1 VKIEHSNYQKYVTNM
16 LRICD
21 LTKKPEHI
29 VSDYAQKYNFPLDIF
44 QEHAISAIDQ
54 GHNVLVCAKT
64 GSGKTL
70 VGEYQ
75 IAHSLKQGKRVF
87 YTTPI
92 KSLSNQKFHDLR
104 QMWPEPGAVGI
115 MTGDIKFCPDAK
127 IIIMTT
133 EILRNL
139 LYKRGSSTEHLG
151 ITANLSIQGLGAVIF
166 DECHYINDRDRG
178 KVWEETMIL
187 LPRDVQLILLSAT
200 LDKPEFFAEWLG
212 ELKQNPCHVIQTQFR
227 VVPLTHYVM
236 AGSQLLTMMDAK
248 EEFYDKTY
256 NDWLKGR
263 LQAVK
268 DHEEYQHKVANARRS
283 GVEGAISGKTKV
295 MSFNHQLNECIN
307 MLHDR
312 ELLPALCFN
321 LSRKG
326 CEQLAK
332 RSERELLDSSD
343 SALSHRIFD
352 FHLRHHKE
360 SLENLPQYHTLRT
373 LVAKG
378 IAFHHSGVLPLLKE
392 IVEILFTKGLIK
404 LLYCTET
411 FAVGINMPTKTV
423 IFTGLSKFDDS
434 TGGMRLLRT
443 DEYTQMAGR
452 AGRRGKD
459 PLGTVIY
466 LPEREPPTVAE
477 MRVILKGGRPQITS
491 RMDFHYDFLLK
502 TFQSKES
509 RWRKVQDLSYWH
521 RQNKSML
528 ESEKNGLIKL
538 RTILDAVPLESTN
551 RSELEEGELLE
562 GQIKNLT
569 NAKRKA
575 AQRAYDRW
583 KETHDSPMWSNAK
596 KNLETIRSL
605 ERDCQTC
612 ESNIKSLSSNTGNA
626 ETWIKILQD
635 TGLLE
640 GDVLTTFGTVASEF
654 NEGHP
659 LLCAEFVRKG
669 LYKTLSAEELLT
681 VMASLINDKSD
692 DAPSIDAL
700 EVPQAVK
707 DAMMNL
713 DSCAKVFTRAEH
725 ALGHYS
731 PESYWVLSTKWV
743 EPIWRWLHGENASII
758 CSEHDL
764 FEGNLVRC
772 ILQIANI
779 AEEWNAVGAF
789 MQDLELLDKLR
800 DIQGK
805 LVRDFIKSDSLY
817 LHL

>member
-1 VKIEHSNYQKYVTNM
+1 M

-21 LTKKPEHI
+21 LTKKPEHT
-29 VSDYAQKYNFPLDIF
+29 VTDYAQKYNFPLDIF

-151 ITANLSIQGLGAVIF
+151 LTASLSIQYLGAVIF

-187 LPRDVQLILLSAT
+187 LPRDVQLVLLSAT
-200 LDKPEFFAEWLG
+200 LDKPEFFAGWLG

-236 AGSQLLTMMDAK
+236 SGSQLITMMDAK

-263 LQAVK
+263 VQSVK
-268 DHEEYQHKVANARRS
+268 DHEDYQHKVANARRS

-352 FHLRHHKE
+352 FHLRHHKA
-360 SLENLPQYHTLRT
+360 SLENLSQYHAIRT

-378 IAFHHSGVLPLLKE
+378 IAFHHSGVIPLLKE

-459 PLGTVIY
+459 PLEQSFI
-466 LPEREPPTVAE
+466 
-477 MRVILKGGRPQITS
+477 
-491 RMDFHYDFLLK
+491 
-502 TFQSKES
+502 FQ
-509 RWRKVQDLSYWH
+509 
-521 RQNKSML
+521 
-528 ESEKNGLIKL
+528 NG
-538 RTILDAVPLESTN
+538 N
-551 RSELEEGELLE
+551 
-562 GQIKNLT
+562 
-569 NAKRKA
+569 
-575 AQRAYDRW
+575 
-583 KETHDSPMWSNAK
+583 
-596 KNLETIRSL
+596 
-605 ERDCQTC
+605 
-612 ESNIKSLSSNTGNA
+612 
-626 ETWIKILQD
+626 
-635 TGLLE
+635 
-640 GDVLTTFGTVASEF
+640 
-654 NEGHP
+654 HP
-659 LLCAEFVRKG
+659 LL
-669 LYKTLSAEELLT
+669 
-681 VMASLINDKSD
+681 
-692 DAPSIDAL
+692 
-700 EVPQAVK
+700 
-707 DAMMNL
+707 
-713 DSCAKVFTRAEH
+713 AKC
-725 ALGHYS
+725 
-731 PESYWVLSTKWV
+731 VL
-743 EPIWRWLHGENASII
+743 
-758 CSEHDL
+758 
-764 FEGNLVRC
+764 F
-772 ILQIANI
+772 
-779 AEEWNAVGAF
+779 
-789 MQDLELLDKLR
+789 
-800 DIQGK
+800 
-805 LVRDFIKSDSLY
+805 
-817 LHL
+817 